1 MCGPG
6 DDGFD
11 GEAADLEAGI
21 WVRGVDYLG
30 GWRDA
35 RAAVAELGDALRLVG
50 VETAGMRLRAA
61 TGPDSSG
68 VVRLELSVS
77 SAREVAMLARV
88 TAARLGRAS

>member
-21 WVRGVDYLG
+21 WVRGVDYVS

-35 RAAVAELGDALRLVG
+35 KEAAAELGDALKLVG
-50 VETAGMRLRAA
+50 VDGAGARLRAA
-61 TGPDSSG
+61 AGPDGSG
-68 VVRLELSVS
+68 VVRFELSAAR
-77 SAREVAMLARV
+77 AREVAALAREA
-88 TAARLGRAS
+88 AARCRKAG

>member
-1 MCGPG
+1 MGGPE
-6 DDGFD
+6 DDRFD

-21 WVRGVDYLG
+21 WVRGVDYMS

-35 RAAVAELGDALRLVG
+35 REAATELGEALRLVG
-50 VETAGMRLRAA
+50 VETAGVRLRAA
-61 TGPDSSG
+61 SGTDGSG
-68 VVRLELSVS
+68 VVRLELSAA

>member
-6 DDGFD
+6 DDECE

-21 WVRGVDYLG
+21 WVRGVDYLS

-35 RAAVAELGDALRLVG
+35 RKATAELGDALSLVG
-50 VETAGMRLRAA
+50 VETAGLRLPAA
-61 TGPDSSG
+61 SDTDGSG
-68 VVRLELSVS
+68 MVRLELSAA

-88 TAARLGRAS
+88 TAARLDRAS

>member
-1 MCGPG
+1 MGGPG
-6 DDGFD
+6 DDRFD

-21 WVRGVDYLG
+21 WVRGVDYMS

-35 RAAVAELGDALRLVG
+35 REAATELGEALRLVG
-50 VETAGMRLRAA
+50 VETAGVRLRAVSG
-61 TGPDSSG
+61 TDGSG
-68 VVRLELSVS
+68 VVRLELSAA

>member
-6 DDGFD
+6 GDGFD

-21 WVRGVDYLG
+21 WVRGEDYLS

-35 RAAVAELGDALRLVG
+35 REAATELGEALRLVG
-50 VETAGMRLRAA
+50 VETAGVRLRAA
-61 TGPDSSG
+61 SGADGSG
-68 VVRLELSVS
+68 VVRLELSAA

-88 TAARLGRAS
+88 TAARLGRTG